1 MIAVATDTFSHSRI
15 ALTAGVTGLICAG
28 VALWRLGGETRI
40 LAGVAVG
47 VIAGFAVYLWR
58 ASANMPQLNNDGLQ
72 GYSAND
78 WLAPVVTFVA
88 LSVYG
93 DLIPPGNPK
102 RFAQVRAVATVVAFA
117 VNVIT
122 I

>member
-1 MIAVATDTFSHSRI
+1 MIAVAADTFSHSHI
-15 ALTAGVTGLICAG
+15 ALTAGTTGLICAG
-28 VALWRLGGETRI
+28 VALWLLDGERRI
-40 LAGVAVG
+40 LAGIALG
-47 VIAGFAVYLWR
+47 VIAGSAVYLWR

-88 LSVYG
+88 LSVYR
-93 DLIPPGNPK
+93 DLIPLGNPK
-102 RFAQVRAVATVVAFA
+102 RFAQVRAIATIVAFA